1 MNSDYKE
8 MKTFRERFPVLKEWA
23 YLETASTGLIPD
35 FVYEGIKRYQD
46 DRYYKGGDSIWH
58 YDDADVDTLE
68 MIERSKQSIAEMI
81 GAEAD
86 EIAFGQSSTQM
97 FTMVTEGIE
106 YGPEDNVVA
115 VGDGWIGNRFAWQK
129 KQDQGLEV
137 RFVQSRNGEVALE
150 DIFSLC
156 DGRTK
161 AVTVNLVESQTGYR
175 MDVEALGKYCDEHDI
190 LFFVDGVQALGAL
203 KVDVKAA
210 NIDFLVGNDY
220 KWMMNYCGTGFAYI
234 SKKIFKRIV
243 HWGAGWMSDTNRF
256 DTSKK
261 CLELREDAGRFEIG
275 YPHADGIYG
284 MGLVAQH
291 YNRIGAEKIEKYVC
305 ELADY
310 LREQIEALPYVRN
323 TYHFDGKNRC
333 QIASVSV
340 PVELNLKNED
350 FENAKV
356 YAHLRDS
363 NVEGERE
370 IRVSLHYYNN
380 LEDVDRFVRVL
391 KGAIK

>member
-1 MNSDYKE
+1 MNSDYRE
-8 MKTFRERFPVLKEWA
+8 IIEFRNRIPVLREWA

-58 YDDADVDTLE
+58 YEDADVDTLE
-68 MIERSKQSIAEMI
+68 MMERSKRAIADMI

-97 FTMVTEGIE
+97 FTMVTEGME
-106 YGPEDNVVA
+106 YGPEDNVVT

-129 KQDQGLEV
+129 KQNQGLEV
-137 RFVQSRNGEVALE
+137 RFVQSWNGEVTVD
-150 DIFSLC
+150 DIVSLC
-156 DGRTK
+156 DERTR

-175 MDVEALGKYCDEHDI
+175 MDVEALGKYCNEHDI
-190 LFFVDGVQALGAL
+190 LLFVDGVQALGVL
-203 KVDVKAA
+203 KVDVKKA

-234 SKKIFKRIV
+234 NKKIFQKIV

-261 CLELREDAGRFEIG
+261 HLELREDAGQFEIG

-284 MGLVAQH
+284 MGLVAQQ
-291 YNRIGAEKIEKYVC
+291 YNRIGAEKIQQYVC

-310 LREQIEALPYVRN
+310 LREQIEKLSFVRN
-323 TYHFDGKNRC
+323 TYRFDGKNKC

-340 PVELNLKNED
+340 SAEVDLTNED
-350 FENAKV
+350 FEKEKV
-356 YAHLRDS
+356 YAHIGAV
-363 NVEGERE
+363 NEEGEHE

-380 LEDVDRFVRVL
+380 KEDVDRFVRVL
-391 KGAIK
+391 KGAR